1 MKKSDPP
8 LFLWASPLGY
18 DFNDKK
24 ILDTKGM
31 EKTQDLQKVS
41 SLTINV
47 VFQVEDQL
55 KGMDGKPL
63 LVEVVGHSECNCW
76 GLLIDYEGISFGK
89 KCE

>member
-31 EKTQDLQKVS
+31 EKT
-41 SLTINV
+41 
-47 VFQVEDQL
+47 
-55 KGMDGKPL
+55 
-63 LVEVVGHSECNCW
+63 
-76 GLLIDYEGISFGK
+76 
-89 KCE
+89 